1 MLCCKCV
8 INLEYNDCGVIKV
21 GVKMSRIEE
30 CNKYALR
37 YIILLEVMML
47 LWSIA
52 ECLGGGSFIPIIW
65 VCGMLIVTIIVKN
78 ILLKSKKYKASV
90 VIRYI
95 ICSLF
100 GAAYAGTYLFTSHPE
115 FLGIAFVAC
124 SLVVIF
130 NDVKYTSFSVSAIL
144 IVDVGI
150 SLIRIST
157 GNWKVS
163 TMFFSAFIIC
173 DYIIIW
179 ILTNRIMRKFAEED
193 RLVIN
198 KQQEA
203 QEMMTKEL
211 RYYVQDILEKLSR
224 VAAHDLTVRIDG
236 EYKGEFVAL
245 KESMNNIIYFFNGI
259 FRNLNNI
266 SGSVNSGAER
276 IAKSS
281 QEFAEVT
288 ANEEMVIKQAED
300 AVHNVLE
307 QALNNEKL
315 CNKANEL
322 TNSAKESVSISKQQV
337 EQMIAA
343 MNKINEVSQN
353 ISGVLNAINSI
364 AEQTNLLALNAAIEA
379 ARAGESG
386 KGFAV
391 VAAEI
396 SKLAEQSAIAADD
409 SRKMIAETLSAIE
422 EGTRGASGT
431 INELLVT
438 VHNIENAA
446 QVTEEILAA
455 TKVQKLEVGNVTNKV
470 EDIGRI
476 ISSSAKA
483 VMENASVSQELAAQS
498 EQLQNMLQKIKYI
511 DK

>member
-1 MLCCKCV
+1 
-8 INLEYNDCGVIKV
+8 
-21 GVKMSRIEE
+21 MSRVEE
-30 CNKYALR
+30 CNKYASR
-37 YIILLEVMML
+37 YVILLESMIL

-52 ECLGGGSFIPIIW
+52 ECLNGGSFIPIIW
-65 VCGMLIVTIIVKN
+65 VCGILIATIIASGV
-78 ILLKSKKYKASV
+78 LLKSEKYKESV
-90 VIRYI
+90 IIRYI

-100 GAAYAGTYLFTSHPE
+100 GVAYAGIYFFTSHPE

-130 NDVKYTSFSVSAIL
+130 NDVKYTCFAVSAIL
-144 IVDVGI
+144 IVNVGV
-150 SLIRIST
+150 SLIRIGM
-157 GNWKVS
+157 GNWKAS
-163 TMFFSAFIIC
+163 TMLFSAFIVC
-173 DYIIIW
+173 VYILIW
-179 ILTNRIMRKFAEED
+179 VLTNRVMRKFAKED
-193 RLVIN
+193 RLVIE
-198 KQQEA
+198 KQQEV

-211 RYYVQDILEKLSR
+211 RYYVQDILEKLSMI
-224 VAAHDLTVRIDG
+224 AAHDLTVRIEE
-236 EYKGEFVAL
+236 EYKGEFIPL
-245 KESMNNIIYFFNGI
+245 KESMNNIIDYLNGL
-259 FRNLNNI
+259 FRELDNI
-266 SGSVNSGAER
+266 SGNVYSGSDR

-281 QEFAEVT
+281 QEFAQVT
-288 ANEEMVIKQAED
+288 ANEETVMKQVEE
-300 AVHNVLE
+300 AVHNVLQ

-322 TNSAKESVSISKQQV
+322 TNSAKDSVSVSKQQV
-337 EQMIAA
+337 EQMVAA

-364 AEQTNLLALNAAIEA
+364 AEQTNLLALNASIEA

-391 VAAEI
+391 VATEI
-396 SKLAEQSAIAADD
+396 SKLADQSAIAAND
-409 SRKMIAETLSAIE
+409 SREMIAQTLSAIE
-422 EGTRGASGT
+422 EGTKGASGT

-446 QVTEEILAA
+446 QVTEEILEA

-470 EDIGRI
+470 EDISRI

-498 EQLQNMLQKIKYI
+498 DQLQTMLQKIKYI